1 MVSTAA
7 VARKISGGSRTP
19 NGARIRSVLTS
30 IQQTMAQRGLAFLEG
45 PRLQA
50 APTSDG

>member
-1 MVSTAA
+1 MRSLA
-7 VARKISGGSRTP
+7 VVRKINDGSKSL

-45 PRLQA
+45 SRL
-50 APTSDG
+50 